1 MREAETGDLGYLLN
15 LYDKMTKVNEALDS
29 MNDSSEEEEV
39 EALKTQEVI
48 AASDGIRNKMVGKLK
63 DAENKCFDLNPYEL
77 PIVAVAN
84 KSIIAL
90 PKKFF

>member
-1 MREAETGDLGYLLN
+1 
-15 LYDKMTKVNEALDS
+15 MTKVNEALDS

-63 DAENKCFDLNPYEL
+63 DAENKCFD
-77 PIVAVAN
+77 
-84 KSIIAL
+84 
-90 PKKFF
+90 